1 MILASQSA
9 VARLTGRVVFIID
22 TNVQGMAHDGVRRL
36 VNVCV
41 DGMHVQ
47 NATAVT
53 SFADMRV
60 QATTTTTMTM
70 TMTMTMTTTTAL
82 TEYAAILVRVMLTR
96 HLF

>member
-1 MILASQSA
+1 
-9 VARLTGRVVFIID
+9 
-22 TNVQGMAHDGVRRL
+22 
-36 VNVCV
+36 
-41 DGMHVQ
+41 MHVQ

-60 QATTTTTMTM
+60 QATTTMTTTMTM
-70 TMTMTMTTTTAL
+70 TTMTTTAL

>member
-1 MILASQSA
+1 
-9 VARLTGRVVFIID
+9 
-22 TNVQGMAHDGVRRL
+22 
-36 VNVCV
+36 
-41 DGMHVQ
+41 MHVQ

-60 QATTTTTMTM
+60 QATTTMTTTMTM
-70 TMTMTMTTTTAL
+70 TMTTTMMMTTTTAL